1 MLYYKSRNNQ
11 ERLFFMALETR
22 CLTPDA
28 KFHTYI
34 GERLIAID
42 VELPFKLDLNEQ
54 DATLLEKLIHNQL
67 ELVLR
72 SYFNGW

>member
-1 MLYYKSRNNQ
+1 
-11 ERLFFMALETR
+11 MALETK

-42 VELPFKLDLNEQ
+42 VELPFNLDINEHE
-54 DATLLEKLIHNQL
+54 AILLENLIHNQL
-67 ELVLR
+67 EVVLR
-72 SYFNGW
+72 SYFNGR

>member
-1 MLYYKSRNNQ
+1 
-11 ERLFFMALETR
+11 MALETK

-28 KFHTYI
+28 NFATHI

-42 VELPFKLDLNEQ
+42 VHLPFNLDLNEQ

-72 SYFNGW
+72 SYFSGR